1 MTPEAI
7 RSCREVLERFRA
19 QIDQHLPKI
28 EFSSSPYGGGA
39 YAPQSQVP
47 LDRLPMIG
55 QLVQQYI
62 EAEAVFAQAST
73 PPADAE

>member
-1 MTPEAI
+1 MTSEAKM
-7 RSCREVLERFRA
+7 SCMNVLERYRA

-28 EFSSSPYGGGA
+28 DYHTQQ
-39 YAPQSQVP
+39 PQSQVP

-73 PPADAE
+73 PPADVE